1 MTIKMKQN
9 KGKNNTYNVYIDG
22 KYVANFMYK
31 KDAKAFKKYL
41 QNKTRRENR
50 LSIWIDKVLQ

>member
-31 KDAKAFKKYL
+31 KDAKQFKKYL
-41 QNKTRRENR
+41 QSKTKRENK
-50 LSIWIDKVLQ
+50 LTILIDKVLQ